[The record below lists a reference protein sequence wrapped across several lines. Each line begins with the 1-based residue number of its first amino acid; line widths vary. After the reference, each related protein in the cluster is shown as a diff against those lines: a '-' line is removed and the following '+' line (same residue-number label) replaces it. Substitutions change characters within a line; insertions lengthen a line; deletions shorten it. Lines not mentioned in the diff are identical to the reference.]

1 MSLKEKA
8 KEIKLVI
15 TDVDGV
21 LTEGK
26 IFLGTDHQEWK
37 AFHAQDGLGIALAQK
52 AGIKIAIITGRYSEA
67 VERRAQE
74 LSIEH
79 LYQKISNKREVFFQ
93 ILEKLHLTSVETA
106 YIGDDLNDLPILA
119 EVGLKLA
126 VANAVLEVRER
137 VDYITQKA
145 GGQGAVREALEA
157 ILKAQ
162 GKWEGLVE
170 AYLRKPEEGGQQ

>member
-79 LYQKISNKREVFFQ
+79 LYQKN
-93 ILEKLHLTSVETA
+93 
-106 YIGDDLNDLPILA
+106 
-119 EVGLKLA
+119 
-126 VANAVLEVRER
+126 
-137 VDYITQKA
+137 
-145 GGQGAVREALEA
+145 
-157 ILKAQ
+157 
-162 GKWEGLVE
+162 
-170 AYLRKPEEGGQQ
+170 